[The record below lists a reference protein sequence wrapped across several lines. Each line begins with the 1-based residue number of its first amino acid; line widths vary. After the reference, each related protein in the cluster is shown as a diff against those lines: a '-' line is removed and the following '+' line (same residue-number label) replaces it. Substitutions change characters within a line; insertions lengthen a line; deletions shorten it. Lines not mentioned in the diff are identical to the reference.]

1 VAQTQLNQIVALEK
15 GVKARAHADFTAA
28 HHQLQKT
35 ALLSGIS
42 RTYKPKDEEG
52 EQLPPE
58 STRVQV
64 QAEDVLRDTAATQ
77 LRMTRGTSRKRRR
90 VLGRIRNLCVRDS
103 RSRPT
108 ALPAGTRPLLRS
120 TAASPEDSGSQ
131 R

>member
-1 VAQTQLNQIVALEK
+1 MAQTQLNQIVALEK

-64 QAEDVLRDTAATQ
+64 RVTEVMSDVRQALTRLFDVILTKDARTA
-77 LRMTRGTSRKRRR
+77 SRRR
-90 VLGRIRNLCVRDS
+90 PIVVDGTTS
-103 RSRPT
+103 PPT
-108 ALPAGTRPLLRS
+108 CR
-120 TAASPEDSGSQ
+120 
-131 R
+131 